1 MIYDGQKSF
10 RSQVSYVGLVL
21 VLIIS
26 ALIIV
31 VWNSPVVAV
40 VFAALGALWVA
51 ITLRSGIT
59 VTDDG
64 FTVRGLLRT
73 RRLAWAETDA
83 FIVQGYSGSNRRQLG
98 GQDGY
103 LSTGSTG
110 PGVVGLSL
118 DAISSDVMTARVR
131 LLSVV
136 AVVTSEGE
144 RLRVHGT
151 ASTPMDPEFPA
162 HAAAELNRRLRQ
174 HNSSA
179 TAG

>member
-1 MIYDGQKSF
+1 MIHDGQKSF
-10 RSQVSYVGLVL
+10 RSQVSYVDLVL

-26 ALIIV
+26 ALIV
-31 VWNSPVVAV
+31 VIWNSPVVAV
-40 VFAALGALWVA
+40 VFASLGALWVA
-51 ITLRSGIT
+51 MTLRSGIT
-59 VTDDG
+59 VTDQG

-73 RRLAWAETDA
+73 RRLTWAETDA
-83 FIVQGYSGSNRRQLG
+83 FMVQGYAGSNRPLVGREDDYLG
-98 GQDGY
+98 P
-103 LSTGSTG
+103 SSSG

-118 DAISSDVMTARVR
+118 DAINTDVMTARVH

-162 HAAAELNRRLRQ
+162 HAAAELNRRLKQ
-174 HNSSA
+174 HNPNA
-179 TAG
+179 TAS